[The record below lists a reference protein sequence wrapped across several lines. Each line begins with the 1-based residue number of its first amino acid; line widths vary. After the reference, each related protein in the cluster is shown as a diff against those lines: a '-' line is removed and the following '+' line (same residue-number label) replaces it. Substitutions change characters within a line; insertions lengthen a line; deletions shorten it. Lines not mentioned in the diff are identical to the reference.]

1 MFVTALLGPQFY
13 VYLDS
18 MSLSVSLNF
27 SWQSSQFYE
36 IPVPLFTMDQ
46 LKKQTETET
55 QNFLIYSVTQ
65 SH

>member
-1 MFVTALLGPQFY
+1 MFVTTLRGPQFY

-27 SWQSSQFYE
+27 SWQSSHSYE
-36 IPVPLFTMDQ
+36 IPVQLFRIDQ
-46 LKKQTETET
+46 LKKQTKP
-55 QNFLIYSVTQ
+55 QNSLIYSVTQ